1 MTTSVPLKIQ
11 FPVTPDDLTPEFL
24 TDVLR
29 VDGVLDSATSI
40 TSVQSERVGEGVGL
54 ASNLY
59 RLHLESDGAA
69 PATLIVKLPTTSPYR
84 ALAEALGVY
93 QCEVAF
99 YRDVAGRA
107 PVRTPKCYLAAQAA
121 GSIDFVLILEDL
133 GFMQACD
140 HIKGLSLERTHR
152 ILTEAARLH
161 AWTMTEGRTLIDN
174 DAFLSVTDPVFQGF
188 FTAPFQACWETYRA
202 NARQPVPT
210 LAEEF
215 ARNYVDLV
223 PSLFEQ
229 LREPTALTFG
239 DFRVDNLFFDEDG
252 EPAIVDFQFAMRA
265 SGIYDVAYLVSQ
277 GLTTEA
283 RTGQDRRFVEHY
295 LRALSDAGGP
305 DVEFDLAWRQFQVA
319 SAILLGF
326 PILAMT
332 YWADLPERAKDLCLT
347 LVERSLATL
356 VETGALDLVTA

>member
-1 MTTSVPLKIQ
+1 VTTSASLKIQ
-11 FPVTPDDLTPEFL
+11 FPVAPDDLTPRFL

-29 VDGVLDSATSI
+29 VDGAIDSATSI
-40 TSVQSERVGEGVGL
+40 TAVESERVGEGVGL

-59 RLHLESDGAA
+59 RLRLGSDGVA
-69 PATLIVKLPTTSPYR
+69 PTTLIVKLPTTSPYR

-107 PVRTPKCYLAAQAA
+107 PVRTPKCYLAAQAV

-133 GFMQACD
+133 GFMEACD
-140 HIKGLSLERTHR
+140 HIEGLSLARTDR

-161 AWTMTEGRTLIDN
+161 AWSMTEGRALVDN

-188 FTAPFQACWETYRA
+188 FTAPFRACWETYRA
-202 NARQPVPT
+202 NARQPVPA

-229 LREPTALTFG
+229 LQEPIALTFG
-239 DFRVDNLFFDEDG
+239 DFRVDNLFFDHDG
-252 EPAIVDFQFAMRA
+252 EPAVVDFQFAMRA

-277 GLTTEA
+277 GLTTEN
-283 RTGQDRRFVEHY
+283 RKGQDRRFVQHY
-295 LRALSDAGGP
+295 LRALSAAGGP
-305 DVEFDLAWRQFQVA
+305 DFEFDQAWRQFQVA

-332 YWADLPERAKDLCLT
+332 YWDDLPERARNLCLT

-356 VETGALDLVTA
+356 AETGALDLVTA